1 MVRRLREKL
10 QHVQKR
16 NSTPAAVKAK
26 TVIRQDI
33 LDRIGPENARVFDAY
48 AGDGL
53 LYRAVWH
60 QAAACIGCDLEFYPD
75 DRIAFK
81 ADNRRVMRAVDLA
94 QFNIFDMDSYG
105 SPWEQMY
112 ILAYRRRVKPGEQV
126 AIVLTEGQGM
136 KLKLGGMSLPLS
148 RLAGVRHWLPGL
160 AKVQDELIDRALARM
175 ATMMN
180 ATLIYRRQAAE
191 SQGSTMHYVGVIM
204 RGNEPMAEGHSEADR
219 PGS

>member
-10 QHVQKR
+10 QHVKKR
-16 NSTPAAVKAK
+16 NSTPAAVRAKA
-26 TVIRQDI
+26 VIREAI
-33 LDRIGPENARVFDAY
+33 LEQIGAENARVFDAY
-48 AGDGL
+48 AGDGQ

-60 QAAACIGCDLEFYPD
+60 RASVCIGCDLEFYPD

-81 ADNRRVMRAVDLA
+81 ADNRRVMRAIDLQ

-105 SPWEQMY
+105 SPWEQLY
-112 ILAYRRRVKPGEQV
+112 ILAYRRRIKPGEQV

-160 AKVQDELIDRALARM
+160 AKVQDELIDRALLRVAK
-175 ATMMN
+175 MMN
-180 ATLIYRRQAAE
+180 ATLIFRREAAE
-191 SQGSTMHYVGVIM
+191 KQGSTMHYVGVIM
-204 RGNEPMAEGHSEADR
+204 RGNDVVTEA
-219 PGS
+219 S